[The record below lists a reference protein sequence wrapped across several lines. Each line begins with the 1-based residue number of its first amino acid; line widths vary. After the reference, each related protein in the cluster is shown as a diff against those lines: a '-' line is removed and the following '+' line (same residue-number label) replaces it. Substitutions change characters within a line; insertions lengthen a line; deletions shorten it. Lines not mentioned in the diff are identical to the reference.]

1 MKQAESLMTFK
12 EQLTAQADN
21 FERSVDIN
29 EEITYIK
36 GRMRECWASR
46 AFNINLIVTYG
57 SIAIGNASHKFKYLF
72 VPKQVS
78 PMHYR
83 QLFVVELKKLGFSE
97 DEIELY
103 DIETAHS
110 HTYSIKVVW

>member
-21 FERSVDIN
+21 FERSIEID
-29 EEITYIK
+29 EEIRYIK
-36 GRMRECWASR
+36 GRMRKCWADR
-46 AFNINLIVTYG
+46 AFTINLIVP
-57 SIAIGNASHKFKYLF
+57 SSPMAIGSASSNFYSLF
-72 VPKQVS
+72 VPKLVS

-83 QLFVVELKKLGFSE
+83 QLFVEELKKLGF
-97 DEIELY
+97 DENEIQLY
-103 DIETAHS
+103 DIETSRS

>member
-21 FERSVDIN
+21 FERSI
-29 EEITYIK
+29 EIDQEIRYIK
-36 GRMRECWASR
+36 SRMRECWASR
-46 AFNINLIVTYG
+46 AFTINLIVPSG
-57 SIAIGNASHKFKYLF
+57 SMAIGNASLNFHSLF
-72 VPKQVS
+72 VPKLVS

-83 QLFVVELKKLGFSE
+83 QLFVEELYKLGFTD

-103 DIETAHS
+103 DIETAHA

>member
-21 FERSVDIN
+21 FEYTI
-29 EEITYIK
+29 EIDKEIEHIK
-36 GRMRECWASR
+36 GRMRACWADR
-46 AFNINLIVTYG
+46 AFTINLIVPSG
-57 SIAIGNASHKFKYLF
+57 PMAIGGASLNFCSLF
-72 VPKQVS
+72 VPKLVS

-83 QLFVVELKKLGFSE
+83 QLFVEELKKLGFDE
-97 DEIELY
+97 KEIELY
-103 DIETAHS
+103 DIETSHA